1 MQILV
6 VDDDPIAR
14 TVISSLLRVLGH
26 EVSEACD
33 GNAAWEMMQQKRY
46 PIIVIDWIMPGLSGV
61 DLCRKIRAESN
72 DNYVYVILCTANG
85 DKADLVNGM
94 DAGADD
100 FLVKPVSPEELR
112 VRVRAGERIAKL
124 EQRLADRNRELQRS
138 NEQLQH
144 AYEVIEEDVRAA
156 AWVQENLLPSP
167 AANMLGVA
175 CKWRFRPSRYVGGD
189 IFNCFAVDERHVG
202 FYLLDVAG
210 HGVPAA
216 MSSVALSMILSPDG
230 THGGPLKKYEAQSER
245 YIAAQ
250 PSEVIAE
257 LNRRFQ
263 ASVNG
268 HFAMSYGL
276 LNLETSLLRL
286 AQAGNPNPV
295 FIQSGGDIR
304 TLTDGGM
311 PVGLWPDIHIDIVEV
326 PFEPGD
332 RLVLYSDGVPECMNH
347 REEEFGDERLVD
359 CLAGAAREPMDLML
373 NNLERQLERWRGSS
387 DFDDDVS
394 LLAVELTGQEMK

>member
-1 MQILV
+1 M
-6 VDDDPIAR
+6 DDDPVAR
-14 TVISSLLRVLGH
+14 AVTSSLLRSMGH
-26 EVSEACD
+26 EVSEAYNGD
-33 GNAAWEMMQQKRY
+33 TAWNMIQQERF
-46 PIIVIDWIMPGLSGV
+46 PILVVDWVMPGLSGV
-61 DLCRKIRAESN
+61 DLCRNVRASCNE
-72 DNYVYVILCTANG
+72 NYVYVILCTANG
-85 DKADLVNGM
+85 DQADLVKGM

-112 VRVRAGERIAKL
+112 VRVRAGERIARL
-124 EQRLADRNRELQRS
+124 EQRLADRNRDLQRS
-138 NEQLQH
+138 NEHLQK
-144 AYEVIEEDVRAA
+144 AYEVIEADIRAA

-167 AANMLGVA
+167 AADLLGVA
-175 CKWRFRPSRYVGGD
+175 CNWRFRPSRYIGGD

-230 THGGPLKKYEAQSER
+230 THGGPLKKYETHSER
-245 YIAAQ
+245 YVAA
-250 PSEVIAE
+250 PPAEVIAE

-295 FIQSGGDIR
+295 LIQSGGDVR
-304 TLTDGGM
+304 TLTSGGM
-311 PVGLWPDIHIDIVEV
+311 PVGLWPDIHIDNVEV

-332 RLVLYSDGVPECMNH
+332 RLVLYSDGVPECTNQ
-347 REEEFGDERLVD
+347 RDEEFGDERLVH
-359 CLAGAAREPMDLML
+359 CLAGAARQPMDLML

-394 LLAVELTGQEMK
+394 LLAVESTGQEIK